1 MKNHPKNSEVQLFVV
16 IDEQKE
22 NVVLA
27 IGVDSHIKMR
37 QKEALDIGRQ
47 LVSKSK
53 ELRSLKRGK
62 K

>member
-37 QKEALDIGRQ
+37 QKEALDIAGN
-47 LVSKSK
+47 
-53 ELRSLKRGK
+53 
-62 K
+62 